1 MDNFEFEN
9 KKKKKLRKEPF
20 YIVGCL
26 LCLVI
31 GAGGGYFYRGSQEK
45 TNQKTSQSLYD
56 QIYKAIESDFLDTTE
71 SENSLKDRMLYGMV
85 AALGDPYTSYLS
97 TQEAQSLTDSINGS
111 VQGIGITFS
120 TISVGGVVLAVY
132 KGTPAEQA
140 GLLSGDIITHVQG
153 TSVAGYSS
161 EKIKNAVSGESGTS
175 VALKVLRNGKS
186 IDLTAKRASVETS
199 LSYEI
204 RTSGQEKIGYLQM
217 TTFGEGTAAYVE
229 EALKAFQK
237 ENIQT
242 LVIDLRD
249 NGGGYLKAA
258 QDILDLFIEKDK
270 VLVSTQTVSGK
281 IESFKSTDIQKYH
294 FENGYVLCNGDTASA
309 SEVMIGALK
318 EYLNYK
324 LVGTKTYGKGIAQT
338 QLTLSDSSVLK
349 YTNAKWLTPNGNNI
363 NGEGFKPDYEVKSQS
378 IDDFH
383 IGGEFKGPY
392 QYDQVDDNIQYMQ
405 EMLKELGYKVDR
417 VDGYY
422 SKATEEALKAFEKRY
437 GLAVNGIYDKNDA
450 TIVLSALLYHIYQE
464 LEDAQY
470 LKVTELI
477 K

>member
-1 MDNFEFEN
+1 MD
-9 KKKKKLRKEPF
+9 LSKEQEYLF
-20 YIVGCL
+20 NNISRWSCFGCIL
-26 LCLVI
+26 
-31 GAGGGYFYRGSQEK
+31 
-45 TNQKTSQSLYD
+45 
-56 QIYKAIESDFLDTTE
+56 
-71 SENSLKDRMLYGMV
+71 
-85 AALGDPYTSYLS
+85 
-97 TQEAQSLTDSINGS
+97 
-111 VQGIGITFS
+111 
-120 TISVGGVVLAVY
+120 

-363 NGEGFKPDYEVKSQS
+363 NGEGFKPDYEVN
-378 IDDFH
+378 D
-383 IGGEFKGPY
+383 
-392 QYDQVDDNIQYMQ
+392 
-405 EMLKELGYKVDR
+405 
-417 VDGYY
+417 
-422 SKATEEALKAFEKRY
+422 EEALLNLISKIVKEYAQKMQANN
-437 GLAVNGIYDKNDA
+437 GLHFLV
-450 TIVLSALLYHIYQE
+450 SR
-464 LEDAQY
+464 
-470 LKVTELI
+470 
-477 K
+477 

>member
-363 NGEGFKPDYEVKSQS
+363 NGEGFKPDYEVN
-378 IDDFH
+378 D
-383 IGGEFKGPY
+383 
-392 QYDQVDDNIQYMQ
+392 
-405 EMLKELGYKVDR
+405 
-417 VDGYY
+417 
-422 SKATEEALKAFEKRY
+422 EEALLNLISK
-437 GLAVNGIYDKNDA
+437 
-450 TIVLSALLYHIYQE
+450 IVKEY
-464 LEDAQY
+464 AQ
-470 LKVTELI
+470 KM
-477 K
+477 

>member
-294 FENGYVLCNGDTASA
+294 FG
-309 SEVMIGALK
+309 
-318 EYLNYK
+318 
-324 LVGTKTYGKGIAQT
+324 
-338 QLTLSDSSVLK
+338 
-349 YTNAKWLTPNGNNI
+349 
-363 NGEGFKPDYEVKSQS
+363 
-378 IDDFH
+378 
-383 IGGEFKGPY
+383 
-392 QYDQVDDNIQYMQ
+392 
-405 EMLKELGYKVDR
+405 
-417 VDGYY
+417 
-422 SKATEEALKAFEKRY
+422 
-437 GLAVNGIYDKNDA
+437 
-450 TIVLSALLYHIYQE
+450 
-464 LEDAQY
+464 
-470 LKVTELI
+470 
-477 K
+477 

>member
-363 NGEGFKPDYEVKSQS
+363 NGEGFKHDYEVKSQS
-378 IDDFH
+378 INDFH
-383 IGGEFKGPY
+383 IGEFKGPY

>member
-324 LVGTKTYGKGIAQT
+324 LVGTKTYGKGIAQ
-338 QLTLSDSSVLK
+338 LTLSDSSVLK

-383 IGGEFKGPY
+383 IGEFKGPY

>member
-1 MDNFEFEN
+1 M
-9 KKKKKLRKEPF
+9 
-20 YIVGCL
+20 
-26 LCLVI
+26 
-31 GAGGGYFYRGSQEK
+31 
-45 TNQKTSQSLYD
+45 
-56 QIYKAIESDFLDTTE
+56 
-71 SENSLKDRMLYGMV
+71 
-85 AALGDPYTSYLS
+85 
-97 TQEAQSLTDSINGS
+97 
-111 VQGIGITFS
+111 
-120 TISVGGVVLAVY
+120 
-132 KGTPAEQA
+132 
-140 GLLSGDIITHVQG
+140 
-153 TSVAGYSS
+153 
-161 EKIKNAVSGESGTS
+161 
-175 VALKVLRNGKS
+175 
-186 IDLTAKRASVETS
+186 TAKRASVETS

-383 IGGEFKGPY
+383 IGEFKGPY